1 MYIYKRKIRVWK
13 FQKENEY
20 IYIHTHCV
28 NLKLVDLHYKNSIR
42 VILLIFQVDG

>member
-1 MYIYKRKIRVWK
+1 MNI
-13 FQKENEY
+13 Y